1 MDQDP
6 TISTHAL
13 DTEHGWPAV
22 GIDVSLYRVTDSGEE
37 LVGHG
42 RTDADGRIR
51 RLLNGQLERGDYR
64 IDISL
69 GGAFFRAATLTFHV
83 ADTTRSYHVPVLLA
97 PYSIASYLGS

>member
-1 MDQDP
+1 MDQGL

-13 DTEHGWPAV
+13 DAEHGRPAV
-22 GIDVSLYRVTDSGEE
+22 GIEVSLYRVTESGEE

-51 RLLNGQLERGDYR
+51 RLLQAQLERGDYR
-64 IDISL
+64 IEFSL

-83 ADTTRSYHVPVLLA
+83 ADVTRSYHVPVLLA